1 MIFSR
6 SNRILA
12 SGKVEDVFIN
22 TNKGIGDFQFFYDV
36 ILIVD
41 GVKYSISTSDVS
53 AIAAGDDVKMVFVSD
68 ANDNRVVSLVN
79 LSNGSIIESSS
90 AEFYQLGMFLVASF
104 LIISIVVWPQVE
116 MALVFVSFCVVSS
129 YFTFLGWRVKKVS
142 KMLASQ
148 KS

>member
-12 SGKVEDVFIN
+12 SGKVEDAFIS
-22 TNKGIGDFQFFYDV
+22 TNQGIGDFQFFYDV
-36 ILIVD
+36 ILVVD
-41 GVKYSISTSDVS
+41 GVKYSISTSNVS

-68 ANDNRVVSLVN
+68 GNDNRVVSLVN
-79 LSNGSIIESSS
+79 ISNGSIIESSS
-90 AEFYQLGMFLVASF
+90 AEFYQLGMFLVATF

-116 MALVFVSFCVVSS
+116 MALVFVSFCVVAS